1 MIPGM
6 RGSGQLLLAAIIRAV
21 RRMVREQFTGTAA
34 ELAYYGLLSAAP
46 SVTTFVGL
54 LGLVGSQPDTARAVA
69 RIMREGVSSEAGAV
83 AREAT
88 AHIVEHDGAAGTAI
102 GLGVLTTLWVASLY
116 VSAFRRAAYRVHGID
131 PGPTLRRRPLQAV
144 LTLLALTLLALI
156 ALALVVTERLVR
168 AVGDALGHAPEAVT
182 IWSIARWPVTLAVV
196 ALVTAGLY
204 SLAPRARGAGRRLTI
219 GVGAAVLTW
228 MAASLGFEVW
238 VAGFADYDATYGA
251 LAGAI
256 AFAVWLWISNLALL
270 FGMVLDQELAPAPE
284 SRALESGRSGVP

>member
-1 MIPGM
+1 M
-6 RGSGQLLLAAIIRAV
+6 L
-21 RRMVREQFTGTAA
+21 REQFTGTAA

-46 SVTTFVGL
+46 SVTTFVGV
-54 LGLVGSQPDTARAVA
+54 LGLVGSQPDTAQAVA
-69 RIMREGVSSEAGAV
+69 RIVREGVSSEAGAV

-156 ALALVVTERLVR
+156 ALALAVTERLVR

-204 SLAPRARGAGRRLTI
+204 SLAPPQARGDRRRLTI

-228 MAASLGFEVW
+228 MAASLGFEIW

-256 AFAVWLWISNLALL
+256 SFAVWLWISNLALL

-284 SRALESGRSGVP
+284 SRALESRRSGVP